1 MPKSRQLRSRARL
14 ASLRADRIPNRR
26 ESGRIPTS
34 MGVPQPKPMLVRER
48 YDLCVDTTTRREDSS
63 LAASARTGKGR
74 LIDNVLQIYWIFDK
88 EAPSGM
94 AVAPN
99 FRTPLTNVTGRSRC
113 RRINVAVIGVDLVF

>member
-1 MPKSRQLRSRARL
+1 MS
-14 ASLRADRIPNRR
+14 
-26 ESGRIPTS
+26 TW

-48 YDLCVDTTTRREDSS
+48 CDLCVDTTTQREDSS

-74 LIDNVLQIYWIFDK
+74 LIDSVLQIYWIFDK

-113 RRINVAVIGVDLVF
+113 RRINVAVIGVDLVI